1 MSKTLSYLNSSN
13 IALLS
18 NATFTGIV
26 EDVSTFESVT
36 ITIKT
41 DKSSAVDG
49 IEVYLGPSATS
60 LTKKYTYS
68 YTANENKTI
77 TLKLT
82 DKFFKLVYI
91 NTNST
96 QGTLSIQT
104 FYSYVLP
111 QGDITL
117 QDALD
122 VNLHAANGTG
132 ITQTANALDVNIKSG
147 NLNVFDNKNFDLFG
161 NIKVSNSF
169 SILDV
174 EHIYDKNP
182 LVMDE
187 YVSAGATSTYQTN
200 DASVLMSVSA
210 NNHRVI
216 RQSRLYTVYQPGKSL
231 CIRMTGVLNANTNG
245 NATTSRIGYFDENN
259 GLFFQYSGG
268 IYSIVKRKKNADGT
282 ITDTT
287 IERNN
292 WNDKLD
298 GIAPSTVSVDFT
310 KNIIYY
316 IEFAFLGVG
325 IVKMGVVYS
334 GTLYVAYTFN
344 HTTLSYPYV
353 GSPNL
358 PMRWELSSTGGS
370 GQLIC
375 TCGSVQSEGGYNL
388 VGNPFSI
395 GHTSTSLSVTGDNET
410 YVMSIKLTPLNRKIV
425 KLISL
430 AIICTS
436 SSNALYSLY
445 RIKSPTVN
453 PISTAPAGSTI
464 TNSVVN
470 YHLNTSYAVTID
482 RTNADLLYRSYFT
495 SNESLNLSNLTT
507 LGGPIYLTAGINATN
522 NNAGFYSDYIVLT
535 VQRLSNQNETIY
547 ASMNWIEI

>member
-1 MSKTLSYLNSSN
+1 MSKTLSNLNSSN
-13 IALLS
+13 VVLLS
-18 NATFTGIV
+18 NGTFTGIA
-26 EDVSTFESVT
+26 EDVSTFESIT
-36 ITIKT
+36 ITIKS
-41 DKSSAVDG
+41 DKSSAADG
-49 IEVYLGPSATS
+49 IELYLGPSKTS

-68 YTANENKTI
+68 YTANENKII
-77 TLKLT
+77 TLKLP

-91 NTNST
+91 NTNDT
-96 QGTLSIQT
+96 QGTFSIQT

-111 QGDITL
+111 QGNVTIT
-117 QDALD
+117 DAID
-122 VNLHAANGTG
+122 VNLHAANGVG

-169 SILDV
+169 SILDI
-174 EHIYDKNP
+174 EHIYDKNA
-182 LVMDE
+182 LFMDE
-187 YVSAGATSTYQTN
+187 YVSGGTSTYKTN
-200 DASVLMSVSA
+200 DASILMSVSA
-210 NNHRVI
+210 NNNKVI
-216 RQSRLYTVYQPGKSL
+216 RQSRLYTTYQPGKSL
-231 CIRMTGVLNANTNG
+231 CIRMTGVLNANTND
-245 NATTSRIGYFDENN
+245 NNTTSRIGYFDENN

-268 IYSIVKRKKNADGT
+268 IYSIVKRKKNSDGT
-282 ITDTT
+282 IVDT
-287 IERNN
+287 IINRNN

-334 GTLYVAYTFN
+334 GTLYIAYTFN

-353 GSPNL
+353 ASPNL
-358 PMRWELSSTGGS
+358 PMRWELSSTGGN
-370 GQLIC
+370 GELVC

-395 GHTSTSLSVTGDNET
+395 GHTTTSLSVTGNNET
-410 YVMSIKLTPLNRKIV
+410 YVMSIKLTPLSRKIV

-430 AIICTS
+430 AIISTS
-436 SSNALYSLY
+436 GTNAIYSLY
-445 RIKSPTVN
+445 KIKSPTVN

-464 TNSVVN
+464 NNSVIN
-470 YHLNTSYAVTID
+470 YHLNTSYAVTVD
-482 RTNADLLYRSYFT
+482 LANADLLYRSYFT

-522 NNAGFYSDYIVLT
+522 NEAGFHSDYIILT
-535 VQRLSNQNETIY
+535 VQRLSNQNETFY
-547 ASMNWIEI
+547 ASFNWIEI